1 MFYIFVYLFE
11 NNTKNSS
18 KINSAINQME
28 SIILTLRQ
36 SGNIVGI
43 DLKPLP
49 REFLDSWN
57 KIYQK

>member
-1 MFYIFVYLFE
+1 
-11 NNTKNSS
+11 
-18 KINSAINQME
+18 ME
-28 SIILTLRQ
+28 SNILTLRQ
-36 SGNIVGI
+36 GGNIVGI